1 MSILFILNNNVYN
14 KNLDLSQKIHQIFIA
29 ELKVIV
35 IYKEEGRD
43 IHSLTKTW
51 MHYKYTLTG
60 MQIKV
65 VH

>member
-43 IHSLTKTW
+43 IFSNKTW

-65 VH
+65 GH